1 MKKYIMMVLVC
12 LCCILTGCGEDA
24 EARLYPD
31 KSDVCA
37 EESDGISITIYTA
50 TGEVM
55 KQFSIKSWYDFSY
68 NDSYVSFDLDGKSY
82 TYINCFIEII
92 E

>member
-1 MKKYIMMVLVC
+1 MKKLLMMVLVC

-31 KSDVCA
+31 KSDVYA
-37 EESDGISITIYTA
+37 EESDCISITIYTA

-68 NDSYVSFDLDGKSY
+68 SDGYVCFDLGGKTY
-82 TYINCFIEII
+82 KYINCFIEII